1 MKTGVQE
8 RLISTVGTHKV
19 FYTFLT
25 TYIKICSLETLTVK
39 PISMLEAGSEGLE
52 CNVQFICFFISMM
65 WFVINSSL
73 VPYKAKRLPPLVLN
87 FSL

>member
-1 MKTGVQE
+1 
-8 RLISTVGTHKV
+8 
-19 FYTFLT
+19 
-25 TYIKICSLETLTVK
+25 
-39 PISMLEAGSEGLE
+39 MLEAGSEGLE
-52 CNVQFICFFISMM
+52 CNVQFICYFISMM